1 MSQTSPFYV
10 GRVMLQFLCLVDSER
25 ERKTLNTA
33 LRKILLFFRQT
44 RSLLAF
50 YFSTHLLPPTLH
62 EIPFAIFSIGLMG
75 FDLEYCISITFSRA
89 RLDKKIA
96 TGKD

>member
-1 MSQTSPFYV
+1 M
-10 GRVMLQFLCLVDSER
+10 
-25 ERKTLNTA
+25 A

-62 EIPFAIFSIGLMG
+62 EIPFAIFSMAPFSIGLMG
-75 FDLEYCISITFSRA
+75 FDFEYCISITFSRA
-89 RLDKKIA
+89 RLDKKNA
-96 TGKD
+96 TGKDWMKQQLVWNCEW